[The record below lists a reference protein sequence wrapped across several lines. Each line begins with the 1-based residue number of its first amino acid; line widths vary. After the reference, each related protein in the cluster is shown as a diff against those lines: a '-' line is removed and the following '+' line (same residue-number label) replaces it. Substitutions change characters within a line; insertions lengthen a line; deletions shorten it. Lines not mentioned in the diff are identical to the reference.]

1 MLTEDQVDEYGR
13 GYGRL
18 AAFEDCDPSFL
29 IYRKFGWLHNRLL
42 LHLQDEVQVLENNL
56 LSFDKFEAI
65 RGDPRFQQSCRL
77 DNGRQNSKRRVM
89 LTDIKAKLDE
99 YGR

>member
-1 MLTEDQVDEYGR
+1 MLTEDQVDEYDR

-29 IYRKFGWLHNRLL
+29 IYRKFGWLHNRFL
-42 LHLQDEVQVLENNL
+42 LHLQDELQVLENNL
-56 LSFDKFEAI
+56 LSFDKFEAT
-65 RGDPRFQQSCRL
+65 RGNPRFQQSCRL
-77 DNGRQNSKRRVM
+77 DNGRQNSKRRAM

-99 YGR
+99 FVR